1 MEENVLQ
8 QRPRPVV
15 IVTRKGMYAITAMIA
30 VIGVVCV
37 TALSYSFTDT
47 GKVKIS
53 FRPIEEFGFKLKRGR
68 PRRVGFTVPA
78 MTRPN
83 RRSYGAPAMPMAHP
97 AAAAAVVSPSASPL
111 SEAEELC
118 GNNTVVGIDADK
130 AVVRGNTLVGSVL
143 NGSLIEIINGTVFV
157 NGVQLNC
164 SWFIVNMTLEFPS
177 TDGNYSGATHVPHPT
192 AKTKNVS
199 MRNVSMR
206 QAASLGKGHKRRRK
220 DAAAMRDTVA
230 KTASQV
236 SVAGL
241 HAAATAKLEALS
253 PVNVSVL
260 AHDMNAMNRED
271 TFPDVSVA
279 LAEDGTV
286 LKTTEM
292 HTDPAYRTSRK
303 ASLAH

>member
-1 MEENVLQ
+1 MEDNILQ

-68 PRRVGFTVPA
+68 PRRMGFTVPA
-78 MTRPN
+78 TPRAN
-83 RRSYGAPAMPMAHP
+83 RRSYGGAPPVPMAAPAV
-97 AAAAAVVSPSASPL
+97 AAVVPPSAGAP

-130 AVVRGNTLVGSVL
+130 AVIHGNTLVGSVL

-164 SWFIVNMTLEFPS
+164 SWFLVNVTVEFPS
-177 TDGNYSGATHVPHPT
+177 TGDNYSAVTPVPPATALITNGSV
-192 AKTKNVS
+192 
-199 MRNVSMR
+199 RNVSLGH
-206 QAASLGKGHKRRRK
+206 AASSRNGQKRRDRE
-220 DAAAMRDTVA
+220 AV
-230 KTASQV
+230 V
-236 SVAGL
+236 
-241 HAAATAKLEALS
+241 AATAKTGSGARGAVHAAVTAKLKPLS
-253 PVNVSVL
+253 PVNVSFPTRGVKVMKL
-260 AHDMNAMNRED
+260 ED
-271 TFPDVSVA
+271 ALPVVSAA
-279 LAEDGTV
+279 LKANGTV

-292 HTDPAYRTSRK
+292 HTDTAYRTSRK
-303 ASLAH
+303 TSLAH